1 MKYRAWGRVILAEME
16 SNDPPPPSGKI
27 SKKQGNYEIFIF
39 PIANIGKLIMDIDMT
54 IAWNVILSLIVAPL
68 ILVIRAQIGEL
79 RRIDILV
86 NKTREELGRDY
97 VSKMEMETVLDRIM
111 IAIDRLSQKVDR
123 LFEERAKEK

>member
-1 MKYRAWGRVILAEME
+1 
-16 SNDPPPPSGKI
+16 
-27 SKKQGNYEIFIF
+27 
-39 PIANIGKLIMDIDMT
+39 MDIDMT
-54 IAWNVILSLIVAPL
+54 IAWNVILTLIVAPL

-123 LFEERAKEK
+123 LFEERA

>member
-1 MKYRAWGRVILAEME
+1 
-16 SNDPPPPSGKI
+16 
-27 SKKQGNYEIFIF
+27 
-39 PIANIGKLIMDIDMT
+39 MDIDMT

-123 LFEERAKEK
+123 LFEERA

>member
-1 MKYRAWGRVILAEME
+1 V
-16 SNDPPPPSGKI
+16 
-27 SKKQGNYEIFIF
+27 QH

-54 IAWNVILSLIVAPL
+54 IAWNVILTLIVAPL

-79 RRIDILV
+79 RRIDILL

-111 IAIDRLSQKVDR
+111 NAIDRLSQKVDR
-123 LFEERAKEK
+123 LFEERS

>member
-1 MKYRAWGRVILAEME
+1 
-16 SNDPPPPSGKI
+16 
-27 SKKQGNYEIFIF
+27 
-39 PIANIGKLIMDIDMT
+39 MDIDMT

-111 IAIDRLSQKVDR
+111 IGIDRLSQKVDR
-123 LFEERAKEK
+123 LFEERT

>member
-1 MKYRAWGRVILAEME
+1 
-16 SNDPPPPSGKI
+16 
-27 SKKQGNYEIFIF
+27 
-39 PIANIGKLIMDIDMT
+39 MDIDMT
-54 IAWNVILSLIVAPL
+54 IASNVILSLIVAPL

-79 RRIDILV
+79 RRIDILL

-111 IAIDRLSQKVDR
+111 NAIDRLSQKVDR

>member
-1 MKYRAWGRVILAEME
+1 
-16 SNDPPPPSGKI
+16 
-27 SKKQGNYEIFIF
+27 
-39 PIANIGKLIMDIDMT
+39 MDIDMT

-97 VSKMEMETVLDRIM
+97 VSKMEMETVLDRI
-111 IAIDRLSQKVDR
+111 INAIDRLSQKVDR
-123 LFEERAKEK
+123 LFEERS

>member
-1 MKYRAWGRVILAEME
+1 
-16 SNDPPPPSGKI
+16 
-27 SKKQGNYEIFIF
+27 
-39 PIANIGKLIMDIDMT
+39 MDIDMT

-79 RRIDILV
+79 RRIDILL

>member
-1 MKYRAWGRVILAEME
+1 
-16 SNDPPPPSGKI
+16 
-27 SKKQGNYEIFIF
+27 
-39 PIANIGKLIMDIDMT
+39 MDIDMT
-54 IAWNVILSLIVAPL
+54 IAWNVILTLIVAPL

>member
-1 MKYRAWGRVILAEME
+1 
-16 SNDPPPPSGKI
+16 
-27 SKKQGNYEIFIF
+27 
-39 PIANIGKLIMDIDMT
+39 MDIDMT

-79 RRIDILV
+79 RRIDILL

-123 LFEERAKEK
+123 LFEERS

>member
-1 MKYRAWGRVILAEME
+1 M
-16 SNDPPPPSGKI
+16 
-27 SKKQGNYEIFIF
+27 QH

-54 IAWNVILSLIVAPL
+54 IAWNVILTLIVAPL

-123 LFEERAKEK
+123 LFEERT

>member
-1 MKYRAWGRVILAEME
+1 
-16 SNDPPPPSGKI
+16 
-27 SKKQGNYEIFIF
+27 
-39 PIANIGKLIMDIDMT
+39 MDIDMT

-79 RRIDILV
+79 RRIDILL

-123 LFEERAKEK
+123 LFEERT

>member
-1 MKYRAWGRVILAEME
+1 
-16 SNDPPPPSGKI
+16 
-27 SKKQGNYEIFIF
+27 
-39 PIANIGKLIMDIDMT
+39 MDIDMT
-54 IAWNVILSLIVAPL
+54 IAWNVVLSLIVAPL

-111 IAIDRLSQKVDR
+111 NAIDRLSQKVDR
-123 LFEERAKEK
+123 LFEERA

>member
-1 MKYRAWGRVILAEME
+1 
-16 SNDPPPPSGKI
+16 
-27 SKKQGNYEIFIF
+27 
-39 PIANIGKLIMDIDMT
+39 MDIDMT

-111 IAIDRLSQKVDR
+111 NAIDRLSQKVDR
-123 LFEERAKEK
+123 LFEERT